1 MTSNKIVIGKY
12 RNLLN
17 QLIGDIKMDKIIYSS
32 SSTAYVVNIFSTET
46 KE

>member
-1 MTSNKIVIGKY
+1 MTSIKIVIGKY

-17 QLIGDIKMDKIIYSS
+17 YLIGDIKMDKIIYSGT
-32 SSTAYVVNIFSTET
+32 STTYVVNIFSTEA